1 MTTDM
6 KSFKMI
12 TFRRHI
18 TKIYCESAEMTY
30 GEFASYIRK
39 NGLGDIKITDDEV
52 IKRMWDELANSGDDE
67 GDGVAVVDTEMEKD
81 YDEVDDEAWDDDDDL
96 WEFIDNYNFDEVLP
110 ECVVSGCVYGV
121 PKEGEKCEKCVK
133 KEKADAEKT
142 PEQKEKEAAEEQER
156 LRKRGL
162 EEAKRIAEQKK
173 REAEYVAKRK
183 AEQIA
188 NASKNILTAISA
200 ATDIYQ
206 HPPSPPNEEDEQ
218 WKIKVMR
225 SVARQRILGKM
236 KELVAELEEVA
247 KW

>member
-52 IKRMWDELANSGDDE
+52 IKRMWDELANSGDDM
-67 GDGVAVVDTEMEKD
+67 GDGVAGVDTELEKE
-81 YDEVDDEAWDDDDDL
+81 YDDGDEEAWDDDDEL
-96 WEFIDNYNFDEVLP
+96 WDYIENYNFDECFP
-110 ECVVSGCVYGV
+110 E
-121 PKEGEKCEKCVK
+121 PE
-133 KEKADAEKT
+133 DTRT
-142 PEQKEKEAAEEQER
+142 PEQKAEDEKKKAEADAKSKEFFE
-156 LRKRGL
+156 KR
-162 EEAKRIAEQKK
+162 AAEQKK
-173 REAEYVAKRK
+173 HAEEYAAKQK
-183 AEQIA
+183 AERIA
-188 NASKNILTAISA
+188 NAPKNILTAISA

-206 HPPSPPNEEDEQ
+206 HPPSPPNAEDEQ
-218 WKIKVMR
+218 WKIKVMKT
-225 SVARQRILGKM
+225 VARQRILGKM
-236 KELVAELEEVA
+236 KELVAELEEIA

>member
-52 IKRMWDELANSGDDE
+52 IKRMWDELANSGDDM
-67 GDGVAVVDTEMEKD
+67 GDGVAGVDTELEKE
-81 YDEVDDEAWDDDDDL
+81 YDDGDEEAWDDDDEL
-96 WEFIDNYNFDEVLP
+96 WDYIENYNFDEVLP

-121 PKEGEKCEKCVK
+121 HKEGEKCEKCVK
-133 KEKADAEKT
+133 KEKAEADAKSKEFFEKR
-142 PEQKEKEAAEEQER
+142 A
-156 LRKRGL
+156 
-162 EEAKRIAEQKK
+162 AEQKK
-173 REAEYVAKRK
+173 HAEEYAAKQK
-183 AEQIA
+183 AERIA
-188 NASKNILTAISA
+188 NAPKNILTAISA

-218 WKIKVMR
+218 WKIKVMKT
-225 SVARQRILGKM
+225 VARQRILGKM
-236 KELVAELEEVA
+236 KELVAELEEIA

>member
-1 MTTDM
+1 M

-52 IKRMWDELANSGDDE
+52 IKRMWDELANSGDDM
-67 GDGVAVVDTEMEKD
+67 GDGVAGVDTELEKE
-81 YDEVDDEAWDDDDDL
+81 YDDGDEEAWDDDDEL
-96 WEFIDNYNFDEVLP
+96 WDYIENYNFDECFP
-110 ECVVSGCVYGV
+110 E
-121 PKEGEKCEKCVK
+121 PE
-133 KEKADAEKT
+133 DTRT
-142 PEQKEKEAAEEQER
+142 PEQKAEDEKKKAEADAKSKEFFE
-156 LRKRGL
+156 KR
-162 EEAKRIAEQKK
+162 AAEQKK
-173 REAEYVAKRK
+173 HAEEYAAKQK
-183 AEQIA
+183 AERIA
-188 NASKNILTAISA
+188 NAPKNILTAISA

-218 WKIKVMR
+218 WKIKVMKT
-225 SVARQRILGKM
+225 VARQRILGKM
-236 KELVAELEEVA
+236 KELVAELEEIA

>member
-52 IKRMWDELANSGDDE
+52 IKRMWDELANSGDDM
-67 GDGVAVVDTEMEKD
+67 GDGVAGVDTELEKE
-81 YDEVDDEAWDDDDDL
+81 YDDGDEEAWDDDDEL
-96 WEFIDNYNFDEVLP
+96 WDYIENYNFDECFP
-110 ECVVSGCVYGV
+110 E
-121 PKEGEKCEKCVK
+121 PE
-133 KEKADAEKT
+133 DTRT
-142 PEQKEKEAAEEQER
+142 PEQKAEDEKKKAEADAKSKEFFE
-156 LRKRGL
+156 KR
-162 EEAKRIAEQKK
+162 AAEQKK
-173 REAEYVAKRK
+173 HAEEYVAKRK

-218 WKIKVMR
+218 WKIKVMKT
-225 SVARQRILGKM
+225 VARQRILGKM
-236 KELVAELEEVA
+236 KELVAELEEIA

>member
-52 IKRMWDELANSGDDE
+52 IKRMWDELANSGDDM
-67 GDGVAVVDTEMEKD
+67 GDGVAGVDTELEKE
-81 YDEVDDEAWDDDDDL
+81 YDDGDEEAWDDDDEL
-96 WEFIDNYNFDEVLP
+96 WDYIENYNFDECFP
-110 ECVVSGCVYGV
+110 E
-121 PKEGEKCEKCVK
+121 PE
-133 KEKADAEKT
+133 DTRT
-142 PEQKEKEAAEEQER
+142 PEQKAEDEKKKAEADAKSKEFFE
-156 LRKRGL
+156 KR
-162 EEAKRIAEQKK
+162 AAEQKK
-173 REAEYVAKRK
+173 HAEEYAAKQK
-183 AEQIA
+183 AERIA
-188 NASKNILTAISA
+188 NAPKNILTAISA

-218 WKIKVMR
+218 WKIKVMKT
-225 SVARQRILGKM
+225 VARQRILGKM
-236 KELVAELEEVA
+236 KELVAELEEIA

>member
-18 TKIYCESAEMTY
+18 TKIYCENAEMTY

-52 IKRMWDELANSGDDE
+52 IKRMWDELANSGDDM
-67 GDGVAVVDTEMEKD
+67 GDGVAGVDTELEKE
-81 YDEVDDEAWDDDDDL
+81 YDDGDEEAWDDDDEL
-96 WEFIDNYNFDEVLP
+96 WDYIENYNFDECFP
-110 ECVVSGCVYGV
+110 E
-121 PKEGEKCEKCVK
+121 PE
-133 KEKADAEKT
+133 DTRT
-142 PEQKEKEAAEEQER
+142 PEQKAEDEKKKAEADAKSKEFFE
-156 LRKRGL
+156 KR
-162 EEAKRIAEQKK
+162 AAEQKK
-173 REAEYVAKRK
+173 HAEEYAAKQK
-183 AEQIA
+183 AERIA
-188 NASKNILTAISA
+188 NAPKNILTAISA

-218 WKIKVMR
+218 WKIKVMKT
-225 SVARQRILGKM
+225 VARQRILGKM
-236 KELVAELEEVA
+236 KELVAELEEIA

>member
-52 IKRMWDELANSGDDE
+52 IKRMWDELANSGDDM
-67 GDGVAVVDTEMEKD
+67 GDGVAGVDTELEKE
-81 YDEVDDEAWDDDDDL
+81 YDDGDEEAWDDDDEL
-96 WEFIDNYNFDEVLP
+96 WDYIENYNFDECFP
-110 ECVVSGCVYGV
+110 E
-121 PKEGEKCEKCVK
+121 PE
-133 KEKADAEKT
+133 DTRT
-142 PEQKEKEAAEEQER
+142 PEQKAEDETKKAEADAKSKEFFEKRA
-156 LRKRGL
+156 
-162 EEAKRIAEQKK
+162 AEQKK
-173 REAEYVAKRK
+173 HAEEYAAKQK
-183 AEQIA
+183 AERIA
-188 NASKNILTAISA
+188 NAPKNILTAISA

-218 WKIKVMR
+218 WKIKVMKT
-225 SVARQRILGKM
+225 VARQRILGKM
-236 KELVAELEEVA
+236 KELVAELEEIA
-247 KW
+247 KC

>member
-52 IKRMWDELANSGDDE
+52 IKRMWDELANSGDDM
-67 GDGVAVVDTEMEKD
+67 GDGVAGVDTELEKE
-81 YDEVDDEAWDDDDDL
+81 YDDGDEEAWDDDDEL
-96 WEFIDNYNFDEVLP
+96 WDYIENYNFDECFP
-110 ECVVSGCVYGV
+110 E
-121 PKEGEKCEKCVK
+121 PE
-133 KEKADAEKT
+133 DTRT
-142 PEQKEKEAAEEQER
+142 PEQKAEDEKEKAEADAKSKEFFE
-156 LRKRGL
+156 KR
-162 EEAKRIAEQKK
+162 AAEQKK
-173 REAEYVAKRK
+173 HAEEYAAKQK
-183 AEQIA
+183 AERIA
-188 NASKNILTAISA
+188 NAPKNILTAISA

-218 WKIKVMR
+218 WKIKVMKT
-225 SVARQRILGKM
+225 VARQRILGKM
-236 KELVAELEEVA
+236 KELVAELEEIA

>member
-52 IKRMWDELANSGDDE
+52 IKRMWDELANSGDDM
-67 GDGVAVVDTEMEKD
+67 GDGVAGVDTELEKE
-81 YDEVDDEAWDDDDDL
+81 YDDGDEEAWDDDDEL
-96 WEFIDNYNFDEVLP
+96 WDYIENYNFDECFP
-110 ECVVSGCVYGV
+110 E
-121 PKEGEKCEKCVK
+121 PE
-133 KEKADAEKT
+133 DTRT
-142 PEQKEKEAAEEQER
+142 PEQKAEDEKKKAEADAKSKEFFE
-156 LRKRGL
+156 KR
-162 EEAKRIAEQKK
+162 AAEQKK
-173 REAEYVAKRK
+173 HAEEYAAKQK
-183 AEQIA
+183 AERIA
-188 NASKNILTAISA
+188 NAPKNILTAISA

-218 WKIKVMR
+218 WKIKVMKT
-225 SVARQRILGKM
+225 VARQRILGKM

>member
-52 IKRMWDELANSGDDE
+52 IKRMWDELANSGDDM
-67 GDGVAVVDTEMEKD
+67 GDGVAGVDTELEKE
-81 YDEVDDEAWDDDDDL
+81 YDDGDEEAWDDDDEL
-96 WEFIDNYNFDEVLP
+96 WDYIENYNFDECFP
-110 ECVVSGCVYGV
+110 E
-121 PKEGEKCEKCVK
+121 PE
-133 KEKADAEKT
+133 DTRT
-142 PEQKEKEAAEEQER
+142 PEQKAEDEKKKAEADAKSKEFFE
-156 LRKRGL
+156 KR
-162 EEAKRIAEQKK
+162 AAEQKK
-173 REAEYVAKRK
+173 HAEEYAAKQK
-183 AEQIA
+183 AERIA
-188 NASKNILTAISA
+188 NAPKNILTAISA

-236 KELVAELEEVA
+236 KELVAELEEIA